1 MKRRK
6 YIISASAGSF
16 AVSGCLGS
24 TDSQPN
30 DVGDETTTGRQL
42 EREVEWDGELEIW
55 FGSSGDYIAFI
66 TGQIYNVGDASP
78 IDVEFESALL
88 DQDENRIDSRERVV
102 RGLVEG
108 TRQQYFFRYYLTE
121 EEAERVDD
129 FRVEGEFRD

>member
-1 MKRRK
+1 M
-6 YIISASAGSF
+6 
-16 AVSGCLGS
+16 VSWRSG
-24 TDSQPN
+24 
-30 DVGDETTTGRQL
+30 
-42 EREVEWDGELEIW
+42 

-108 TRQQYFFRYYLTE
+108 TRQQTFFRYYLTE